1 MIMDNYTRT
10 YHYTGGQ
17 TTNLSATFAKL
28 MRSVYIWLC
37 AGLAITGLTALVM
50 AKNSELVMAIATN
63 RLLFWGLML
72 AELGLVIYL
81 SARIMKMSFLTAS
94 LSFAAYSLLNGV
106 TMSFIFFVYTMSSI
120 AQTFFI
126 TAGTFGAMAV
136 VGFFIKKDLSTMGR
150 ALMMLLIGLI
160 IASVVNIFMHSSGLA
175 LILNYLGVFIFT
187 ALTAYDSQ
195 KIKNMLI
202 EASQYGITDQTQK
215 IALMGSLALYLDFI
229 NLFLYL
235 LRIFGDRK

>member
-17 TTNLSATFAKL
+17 TTNLSATFTKL

>member
-17 TTNLSATFAKL
+17 TTDLSATFAKL